1 MEIYCCLFILFL
13 KPVVQAKRIAGLLGD
28 SGYMILEVVDYV
40 SGFFSLHLFG
50 GPPPRLGLKSCG
62 MYKVQADEETRRQKL
77 CKLAQH
83 SGYDHKN
90 LASNPLAFACSGSKR
105 VGQRH
110 LLQHK
115 ETKVMSA
122 CCAQRCSG
130 VHAPKILRWSFCWVH
145 HLNKDPKV
153 KG

>member
-90 LASNPLAFACSGSKR
+90 LASNPLAFACSGSKE
-105 VGQRH
+105 
-110 LLQHK
+110 L
-115 ETKVMSA
+115 A
-122 CCAQRCSG
+122 
-130 VHAPKILRWSFCWVH
+130 
-145 HLNKDPKV
+145 KDTYCNIK
-153 KG
+153 KQK